1 MRTRNDLRKQGQEG
15 SLKMVVRQNWPLRG
29 DPEGG
34 FGFQGPSVCACGFSD
49 VMGSGGRRGAA
60 KEDAFKETVSSSI
73 H

>member
-1 MRTRNDLRKQGQEG
+1 
-15 SLKMVVRQNWPLRG
+15 MVVRQNWPLRG

-60 KEDAFKETVSSSI
+60 KKRMHSRKLSAPQSI
-73 H
+73 RKLRVDYWEIES